1 MTKITKHPISADI
14 INNALITEQQYHD
27 EYQLSLQDPDAF
39 WGEKGKIIDWIKPY
53 TRVKN
58 TSFDPG
64 HINIRWFEDG
74 TLNLSANCLD
84 RHLSQRGD
92 HTAII
97 WEGDDPSHSKN
108 ITYRE
113 LHTEVCRF
121 ANVLKQCGIQKGD
134 VVAIYMPMVP
144 EAAVAMLA
152 CARIGAIHTVI
163 FAGFSPEA
171 VSGRIIDCKAKLVIT
186 ADEGLRA
193 GRSIPLKKMSTMPY
207 SILKSPQFQM
217 SSFIVAPVTKKIG
230 LMGATCGGMN

>member
-1 MTKITKHPISADI
+1 M
-14 INNALITEQQYHD
+14 
-27 EYQLSLQDPDAF
+27 
-39 WGEKGKIIDWIKPY
+39 
-53 TRVKN
+53 
-58 TSFDPG
+58 
-64 HINIRWFEDG
+64 
-74 TLNLSANCLD
+74 
-84 RHLSQRGD
+84 
-92 HTAII
+92 
-97 WEGDDPSHSKN
+97 
-108 ITYRE
+108 
-113 LHTEVCRF
+113 CRF

-193 GRSIPLKKMSTMPY
+193 GRSIPLKKMSTMPC

-217 SSFIVAPVTKKIG
+217 SSFIVAPVTKKLG
-230 LMGATCGGMN
+230 